1 MQELRA
7 RLVQHKAQSISL
19 ARHPLYGA
27 TNQGFLSDD
36 ATISEI
42 PEYSPK
48 TQFGVTTVIEEV
60 PAPEANLVDDEKPEN
75 ERESWD
81 SKITFLLAT
90 IGYAV
95 GLGNVWRFPY
105 LAQVSVEINRANL
118 SNIIDF
124 SFKFFHQQKNGGGAF
139 LVPYFIMLFLQVI
152 PLILHWLEDVI
163 E

>member
-1 MQELRA
+1 MRA

-48 TQFGVTTVIEEV
+48 TQFGVTTVIEDV
-60 PAPEANLVDDEKPEN
+60 PPPEAHLVDDEKPEN

-105 LAQVSVEINRANL
+105 LAQVRFKTNRANL
-118 SNIIDF
+118 SIIDF
-124 SFKFFHQQKNGGGAF
+124 PLIKQKNGGGAF
-139 LVPYFIMLFLQVI
+139 LVPYFIMLFLQVSYYVFI
-152 PLILHWLEDVI
+152 NERK
-163 E
+163 